1 MGILAMHRRLI
12 GCFSALV
19 LLMAAVSS
27 LSALAGPQEARALY
41 EQGYA
46 AYRQGRED
54 AARQLFEQAT
64 QQDPNFGDAYYNLGM
79 ISYRKNQWNESMA
92 YFQRARQS
100 NPSDESALY
109 FMGLAQEKMKL
120 FPQSIQTLSQVS
132 PQFPY
137 YAEAQNKISRMRN
150 ILLTRPEL
158 SKGGAGVPATNVAQ
172 NTTPYANTN
181 GRLGFGATT
190 PPSQPTQPAQPTLP
204 SVKLPVETVVKNIPG
219 PSGLVV
225 APDGSMYVA
234 SFSKNSISKVD
245 AAGRMTPFVTGMGL
259 DGPVGLVLDP
269 RNGNLYVANFNRN
282 NVLKVSPQGRV
293 SVVATGLKRPYMLSI
308 DTMSNTL
315 FVTESESSTVS
326 RIHLGMH

>member
-1 MGILAMHRRLI
+1 MHRRLI
-12 GCFSALV
+12 GCFFALV
-19 LLMAAVSS
+19 LLVAAVSS
-27 LSALAGPQEARALY
+27 PLSALAGPQEARALY

-79 ISYRKNQWNESMA
+79 ISYRKSQWNEAMA
-92 YFQRARQS
+92 YFQRARQA
-100 NPSDESALY
+100 NPADESALY
-109 FMGLAQEKMKL
+109 FMGLSQEKMKL

-132 PQFPY
+132 PQYPY
-137 YAEAQNKISRMRN
+137 YNEAQNKISRMRN

-158 SKGGAGVPATNVAQ
+158 SKGGTGVPATNVAQ
-172 NTTPYANTN
+172 NTTNFGSSS
-181 GRLGFGATT
+181 GRLGLGATPT
-190 PPSQPTQPAQPTLP
+190 GQPTQPTLP

-225 APDGSMYVA
+225 SPDGSMYVA

-282 NVLKVSPQGRV
+282 NVLRVSPQGRV

-326 RIHLGMH
+326 RIHLGMN